1 MPTLLTTHETQKQA
15 AGVAK
20 NIDQVLREKSAAV
33 VKTLPFDVLMVATG
47 RGRGVGRLGPVKVFS
62 IMVYLIKGKTLGVQ
76 RLPGW
81 VDGSS
86 F

>member
-1 MPTLLTTHETQKQA
+1 MLRDKAP
-15 AGVAK
+15 VA
-20 NIDQVLREKSAAV
+20 VR
-33 VKTLPFDVLMVATG
+33 TLPFDVLMVATG

>member
-1 MPTLLTTHETQKQA
+1 MLFADVTLAQA

-20 NIDQVLREKSAAV
+20 NIDLVLNGKPPVE

-47 RGRGVGRLGPVKVFS
+47 RSRGVGRLGFVKVFS
-62 IMVYLIKGKTLGVQ
+62 LMVYHIKGKTLGVQ

>member
-1 MPTLLTTHETQKQA
+1 MLKGKSPT
-15 AGVAK
+15 
-20 NIDQVLREKSAAV
+20 AV
-33 VKTLPFDVLMVATG
+33 KLLPFDVFMVTTG
-47 RGRGVGRLGPVKVFS
+47 RGRGVGRLGFVKVFS
-62 IMVYLIKGKTLGVQ
+62 LMVYHIKGKTLGVQ